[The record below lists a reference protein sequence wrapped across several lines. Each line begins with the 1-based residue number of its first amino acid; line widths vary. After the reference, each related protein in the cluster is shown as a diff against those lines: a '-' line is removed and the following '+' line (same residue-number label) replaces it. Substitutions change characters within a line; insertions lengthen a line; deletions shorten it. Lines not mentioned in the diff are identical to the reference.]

1 MKLNEI
7 KTKIAAGIV
16 GLLGTVAWASP
27 ITPVARTVIPSEVQ
41 QIISVDYR
49 TVKSSDPAL
58 ALKTQVQPDDLK
70 VFERALRGLDINPDR
85 DLDNLTFASFRSG
98 KLGLKMIE
106 VASGSFSSKTVLKK
120 LQAVKSV
127 KYHDSVLYPVSKEMS
142 VTFLDDSTL
151 LLGEDGAVR
160 AALNVRDDDAP
171 DLDSNRQVTH
181 MILSVEKAP
190 VWSVLDR
197 RGTQDMLLLVLGD
210 KRKLPDFDSISNRV
224 VGSHCALTFKQG
236 VKFRMDVLTSDAGTS
251 SQLSALLKMGI
262 LYKRL
267 TAAPGQKLA
276 LENMKVNSDRLDLQM
291 HFKADPR
298 QLQDLLHAQFF
309 AAVNPPSKEQEQM
322 HQ

>member
-1 MKLNEI
+1 
-7 KTKIAAGIV
+7 
-16 GLLGTVAWASP
+16 
-27 ITPVARTVIPSEVQ
+27 
-41 QIISVDYR
+41 
-49 TVKSSDPAL
+49 
-58 ALKTQVQPDDLK
+58 
-70 VFERALRGLDINPDR
+70 
-85 DLDNLTFASFRSG
+85 
-98 KLGLKMIE
+98 
-106 VASGSFSSKTVLKK
+106 
-120 LQAVKSV
+120 
-127 KYHDSVLYPVSKEMS
+127 
-142 VTFLDDSTL
+142 VTFLNDNTI
-151 LLGEDGAVR
+151 LLGEDSALK

-171 DLDSNRQVTH
+171 DLDSNRQVMH
-181 MILSVEKAP
+181 MILSVEKAS

-197 RGTQDMLLLVLGD
+197 RGTQDILLLMLGD

-262 LYKRL
+262 LYKRV

-276 LENMKVNSDRLDLQM
+276 LENMKVDSDRLDLKM
-291 HFKADPR
+291 HFKVDPR

>member
-1 MKLNEI
+1 M
-7 KTKIAAGIV
+7 
-16 GLLGTVAWASP
+16 
-27 ITPVARTVIPSEVQ
+27 
-41 QIISVDYR
+41 
-49 TVKSSDPAL
+49 KSSDPAL